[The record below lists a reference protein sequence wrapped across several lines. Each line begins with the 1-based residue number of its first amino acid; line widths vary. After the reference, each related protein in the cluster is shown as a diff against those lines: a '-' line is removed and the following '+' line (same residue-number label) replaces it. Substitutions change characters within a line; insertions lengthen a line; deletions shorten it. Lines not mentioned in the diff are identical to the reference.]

1 MSDRSVD
8 QLRFVEMVQAHPELA
23 GYWDFETWSLQ
34 VKRVDEDFGVLSSGQ
49 QILMPFFMS
58 VWFGRNKD
66 FDITRAAGVLDN
78 SNKQIIADWLLDPFW
93 P

>member
-8 QLRFVEMVQAHPELA
+8 QLRFVEMAQ
-23 GYWDFETWSLQ
+23 YIQSLPAIGIL
-34 VKRVDEDFGVLSSGQ
+34 KPGHCRLSVDEDFGVLSSGQ
-49 QILMPFFMS
+49 QILMTFFMS

>member
-8 QLRFVEMVQAHPELA
+8 QLRFVEMAQAHPELA

-49 QILMPFFMS
+49 QILMTFFMS

-66 FDITRAAGVLDN
+66 FDITGV
-78 SNKQIIADWLLDPFW
+78 
-93 P
+93 